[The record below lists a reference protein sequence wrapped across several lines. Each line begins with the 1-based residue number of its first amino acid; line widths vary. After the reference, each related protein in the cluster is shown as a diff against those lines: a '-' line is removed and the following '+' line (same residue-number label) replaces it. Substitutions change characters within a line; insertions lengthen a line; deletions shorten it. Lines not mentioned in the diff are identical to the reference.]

1 MAEAA
6 PDQRRGLH
14 PAPASRTVSDTT
26 LDHLQPIRHHLWVER
41 EGDLVTV
48 LVPKF
53 TSRFARRWFVPLL
66 AKPDLRVH
74 LDALGSFVW
83 SQCDGTATIGE
94 IGQRVAAHFG
104 GDAEA
109 RRLDVIR
116 FVRKLVR
123 EGSLSFQSPGEPPDV
138 PTVQGVPRCPTQ
150 SKA

>member
-1 MAEAA
+1 M
-6 PDQRRGLH
+6 
-14 PAPASRTVSDTT
+14 SDTT
-26 LDHLQPIRHHLWVER
+26 LDDLQPIRHHLWVER

-74 LDALGSFVW
+74 LDAVGSFVW
-83 SQCDGTATIGE
+83 GQCDGTATIRAIGE
-94 IGQRVAAHFG
+94 RVAARFG

-123 EGSLSFQSPGEPPDV
+123 EESLSFQPPGEPAERTRERAPDV
-138 PTVQGVPRCPTQ
+138 PTV
-150 SKA
+150 